1 MIKKFFTK
9 KQKGQGALE
18 YLLIIGGA
26 LVIAV
31 IVVTLI
37 LSIGKSNNEQAT
49 ESQNNYATL
58 IDNTITP
65 PIVTNVICKKNKIIV
80 YMNPSPDPRIKG
92 YRIKKDN
99 FVLNPTTFLNYS
111 DGQIMW
117 SATFIPEELTVG
129 DKHKISVIAYKNDTQ
144 SRPSTPSFNC
154 TVIE

>member
-1 MIKKFFTK
+1 MMNFFNK
-9 KQKGQGALE
+9 KQRGQGSLE

-37 LSIGKSNNEQAT
+37 LSLGSNQKVNVENV
-49 ESQNNYATL
+49 SKNSKML

-65 PIVTNVICKKNKIIV
+65 PIVTNVVCHTDKIIV
-80 YMNPSPDPRIKG
+80 SMNPSPDPRIKG

-99 FVLNPTTFLNYS
+99 LVLNPATFLNYS

-117 SATFIPEELTVG
+117 SATIVPEALTVG